1 MNVRLKSRFTHI
13 LLTSILIV
21 SFTGLQAQM
30 RDRILVSFEN
40 QRRAAS
46 LSTVQQESVL
56 YASLEEFSQLL
67 NIKHFYN
74 PQNKKLVMTVG
85 SRSIKVT
92 ALNPFIIVDNMA
104 YQLALPTLIV
114 DGHMYA
120 PLALFL
126 QSMGGFFPA
135 EFHLN
140 LNTEELNIRRFRI
153 NITGVE
159 VEQKRNGSLIRIF
172 TTKEFQETEVA
183 TSVNRD
189 WLNVS
194 LYGGVLDSVQIASSQ
209 RMGIVKQIAPFQFEK
224 SAQVSFQLDGSV
236 ADRSVYI
243 QPGEVVVS
251 IRSPGSVGPLS
262 NTNSNANRERWL
274 INKIIIDPGHG
285 GKDPGAVGPTGLMEK
300 TVNLD
305 IAKRLK
311 DLIEKRFDIEV
322 LLTREDDRH
331 LRLKERTQ
339 FANTHDGKLFISIH
353 ANSNPSRR
361 IRGVSTYVLG
371 IEKSE
376 QALSVA
382 EKENSVIE
390 LEESV
395 EVYREYQ
402 DAAHILNAIAQS
414 SYLKE
419 SQDLAGMVNECIRKK
434 TNLPRF
440 GNGIY
445 HGRFY
450 VLVGA
455 AMPRILVEVGFI
467 SNKHEE
473 RLLKTRAFRQKVAEA
488 IFESIQNF
496 KSKYEAGIG

>member
-1 MNVRLKSRFTHI
+1 MSFRLHSRFTHI
-13 LLTSILIV
+13 FITSILILPFV
-21 SFTGLQAQM
+21 GLHAQV
-30 RDRILVSFEN
+30 RDRMTVSFEN

-46 LSTVQQESVL
+46 ISTVRKESVL
-56 YASLEEFSQLL
+56 YASLEEFSGLL

-74 PQNKKLVMTVG
+74 PQNKKFVMTVG

-92 ALNPFIIVDNMA
+92 ALNPFILVDNMA
-104 YQLALPTLIV
+104 YQMALPTIVV
-114 DGHMYA
+114 DGDIYA
-120 PLALFL
+120 PLAMFL

-140 LNTEELNIRRFRI
+140 LNTEELDIRRFRI

-172 TTKEFQETEVA
+172 TTREFKETEIA

-194 LYGGVLDSVQIASSQ
+194 IYGGVLDSVQIASRQ

-224 SAQVSFQLDGSV
+224 SAQVSFQLEGSV
-236 ADRSVYI
+236 TDQSVYI

-251 IRSPGSVGPLS
+251 IRSPGDIQRLPD
-262 NTNSNANRERWL
+262 TDSNADRKRWL

-285 GKDPGAVGPTGLMEK
+285 KDPGAVGPTGLKEK

-305 IAKRLK
+305 IAIRLK
-311 DLIEKRFDIEV
+311 NLIEQKFNVEV

-331 LRLKERTQ
+331 LKLKERTQ

-353 ANSNPSRR
+353 ANSNPSQR

-395 EVYREYQ
+395 EAYQEYQ

-419 SQDLAGMVNECIRKK
+419 SQDLAGMVNESIRKK
-434 TNLPRF
+434 TNLPQF

-455 AMPRILVEVGFI
+455 AMPRILVEAGFI

-488 IFESIQNF
+488 IFESIQKF